1 MTRLRQRLLAFCAC
15 AALALACT
23 SPTLPLPPPIAPS
36 IATGQEPNT
45 WKLTSQNGAQPNA
58 LIITVNRNET
68 LPRGERVAG
77 TIADEQGS
85 WELEVLGTAGD
96 VVDVSQEDG
105 TTRSPSISVTLR

>member
-45 WKLTSQNGAQPNA
+45 WTLTSQNGAQPNA

-85 WELEVLGTAGD
+85 WELVVIGRRGD
-96 VVDVSQEDG
+96 HDDITQESD
-105 TTRSPSISVTLR
+105 TTSSPPTTIQLR